1 MISIRT
7 PGWSLKTDHM
17 VLFPS
22 VMMADV
28 MSPMMMIR
36 TSDIRQGGE
45 LRPGAEKV
53 KAVSFPDT
61 ASISVPG
68 RFIIYT
74 WGGNVSLCL
83 EIQDKRAGVQTNEIW
98 ICYDWIKDRMLGMKT
113 IVTTRI
119 SGFGQ
124 VVIGNLQHQFSKC
137 SDISNSNC
145 NVSWRW
151 CLLSFRNVGSVL
163 WLCYN
168 CLASW
173 RQIQLTRARQS
184 PSARISPRVG
194 QREAGPGSGEKIL

>member
-1 MISIRT
+1 
-7 PGWSLKTDHM
+7 M

-74 WGGNVSLCL
+74 
-83 EIQDKRAGVQTNEIW
+83 
-98 ICYDWIKDRMLGMKT
+98 
-113 IVTTRI
+113 
-119 SGFGQ
+119 
-124 VVIGNLQHQFSKC
+124 
-137 SDISNSNC
+137 
-145 NVSWRW
+145 
-151 CLLSFRNVGSVL
+151 
-163 WLCYN
+163 
-168 CLASW
+168 
-173 RQIQLTRARQS
+173 
-184 PSARISPRVG
+184 
-194 QREAGPGSGEKIL
+194 